1 MLFTDI
7 EGSTRLLQQL
17 GRDRYVEALDVHR
30 RLLREAFQRHGGY
43 EVDCEGDAFF
53 IAFSRAESAVL
64 AALEAQQALAAND
77 WPSGN
82 PLRVRIGIHTGEA
95 LAAAPKYVGVA
106 VHRAARIC
114 AAAHG
119 GQILVSHTTADLCAD
134 EEFGAFALRDLGLHR
149 LKDLT
154 EPERLYQL
162 AGDDLPSDFP
172 ALRTLEN
179 RPTNLP
185 IQPTALIGRKQ
196 ELEQLGAL
204 LERDTVRLVTLTGPG
219 GTGKTRLALQLA
231 AELIEQ
237 FPSGVFFVSLAPI
250 SDPDLL
256 IPAIAQTLG
265 VREQSTVPLLET
277 LGDYMREKRILLL
290 LDNFEQIFD
299 AASKVAAL
307 LASAPE
313 LRVLAT
319 SRTPLHL
326 SGEQTYDVPPLA
338 LPDVGRLPG
347 IDALTQYE
355 AVALFIERAQ
365 AAKSGFTV
373 TNENAPAIA
382 QICVRL
388 DGLPLALEL
397 AAARV
402 RVLPPK
408 TLLSRL
414 DHRLK
419 LLTGG
424 ALDLDERQRTL
435 RATIDWSHDLLSQP
449 EQRLF
454 ARLGV
459 FAGGCRLEAAE
470 AVCDNE
476 IDGQDILDG
485 LTSLVEK
492 NLLRQKEDPDG
503 EPRFWMLE
511 TIREFAEERLDE
523 SAEAEA
529 VRRLHGAH
537 FLQLGEEA
545 SAQLEGGEHQAAW
558 LTRLEQEHNNL
569 RSALTFWRC
578 EPHSQLAL
586 AAAVWNFW
594 YGHGHW
600 HEGRGWLEEGLAASS
615 RPSVRRLNALEGAYY
630 FAYIQGDNQRA
641 RTLLEEKL
649 GLARQFENRAGI
661 AAALHG
667 LALVTAGEAD
677 YDRAVA
683 LEEES
688 LAFCEGARFSIF
700 PLHGLGYLA
709 FRRDD
714 RQRARTFAE
723 RSLIVARTFRDEH
736 EVAHELAFLAIIAA
750 YEGKQQEALTLVQ
763 ESITLARK
771 IDSPPSLARQVLPA
785 LATLRA
791 VEGKAEEA
799 VRLIAASEALVQKIG
814 SPGGPVSRELK
825 RRILELAQN
834 ELDDEQIAAALEE
847 GQALTLD
854 EALAGALESDP
865 APASRLAR
873 RHSE

>member
-1 MLFTDI
+1 
-7 EGSTRLLQQL
+7 
-17 GRDRYVEALDVHR
+17 
-30 RLLREAFQRHGGY
+30 
-43 EVDCEGDAFF
+43 
-53 IAFSRAESAVL
+53 
-64 AALEAQQALAAND
+64 
-77 WPSGN
+77 
-82 PLRVRIGIHTGEA
+82 
-95 LAAAPKYVGVA
+95 
-106 VHRAARIC
+106 
-114 AAAHG
+114 
-119 GQILVSHTTADLCAD
+119 
-134 EEFGAFALRDLGLHR
+134 
-149 LKDLT
+149 
-154 EPERLYQL
+154 
-162 AGDDLPSDFP
+162 
-172 ALRTLEN
+172 
-179 RPTNLP
+179 
-185 IQPTALIGRKQ
+185 
-196 ELEQLGAL
+196 
-204 LERDTVRLVTLTGPG
+204 
-219 GTGKTRLALQLA
+219 
-231 AELIEQ
+231 
-237 FPSGVFFVSLAPI
+237 
-250 SDPDLL
+250 
-256 IPAIAQTLG
+256 
-265 VREQSTVPLLET
+265 LLET

-290 LDNFEQIFD
+290 LDNFEQIFE
-299 AASKVAAL
+299 AAPQVAAL

-313 LRVLAT
+313 LQVLAT

-382 QICVRL
+382 QICVRV

-435 RATIDWSHDLLSQP
+435 RATIDWSHDLLSQS

-529 VRRLHGAH
+529 VRRLHGTH
-537 FLQLGEEA
+537 FLQLGEKA

-558 LTRLEQEHNNL
+558 FARLEQEHSNL
-569 RSALTFWRC
+569 RTALTYWRC
-578 EPHSQLAL
+578 EPDSQLAL

-600 HEGRGWLEEGLAASS
+600 HEGRGWLEETLSANSQ
-615 RPSVRRLNALEGAYY
+615 PSVHRLTALEGAYY
-630 FAYIQGDNQRA
+630 FAYIEGDNERA
-641 RTLLEEKL
+641 RSLLEEKL
-649 GLARQFENRAGI
+649 ALARQLDNRAGI

-667 LALVTAGEAD
+667 LALVTAEAD

-688 LAFCEGARFSIF
+688 LTFCEGARFSIF
-700 PLHGLGYLA
+700 PLSALGYLA

-714 RQRARTFAE
+714 RQRARMFFE
-723 RSLIVARTFRDEH
+723 RSTAVARTFRDEH
-736 EVAHELAFLAIIAA
+736 ELAHDLAFLAIITA
-750 YEGKQQEALTLVQ
+750 YEGKQPEAMTLLQ

-771 IDSPPSLARQVLPA
+771 IDSPPTLARRALPA
-785 LATLRA
+785 LATLRSL
-791 VEGKAEEA
+791 EGKAKEA
-799 VRLIAASEALVQKIG
+799 VRLIAASETLVAKIG
-814 SPGGPVSRELK
+814 SSGGPLFRDLK
-825 RRILELAQN
+825 KRVLEAAQN
-834 ELDDEQIAAALEE
+834 ELDDEQIAAAFEE
-847 GQALTLD
+847 GKALTLD

-873 RHSE
+873 RHSG